1 MNWSEHTFW
10 GPQDYNFDNTG
21 FECPYWDEKM
31 CLKLSLKLHKYQ
43 YLILGTCIYQPPP
56 RLLLASVNTGW
67 EVMRSLW
74 KLCRFT
80 NLILGSDPRHPHT
93 TVKHSPPPPGYIV
106 YYVTSLESLAW
117 GYESYLTSL
126 PLLTG
131 LTGSFWIPV
140 LICLWT
146 NWLNKRTLRFIEPA
160 FAAKNNICLRSR
172 PIPISLNV
180 VSQSTLFKI

>member
-1 MNWSEHTFW
+1 MANSYGQFTLWVSVSNILKSELSCTSHKLWASLWRWQVWGRLQHGKCPHAATKSYVLNWSEHTFW
-10 GPQDYNFDNTG
+10 GLQDYNFDNTG

-43 YLILGTCIYQPPP
+43 YLILRTCIYQPPP

-106 YYVTSLESLAW
+106 YYVTSFKSL
-117 GYESYLTSL
+117 
-126 PLLTG
+126 
-131 LTGSFWIPV
+131 
-140 LICLWT
+140 
-146 NWLNKRTLRFIEPA
+146 RLRKLFAQSA
-160 FAAKNNICLRSR
+160 FANC
-172 PIPISLNV
+172 
-180 VSQSTLFKI
+180 